1 MLLVFTLLG
10 LFGKK
15 IREYTKKLLKNQFLS
30 FYVIYFV
37 LVVGFLIHIQFN
49 VVYWDDLTIST
60 SINNVDITVSG
71 GILNNLFQNFGT
83 ASVYIASM
91 RLSSAMI
98 AKQKLS
104 ILPRIGVIT
113 LGSTGLTVAYKLL
126 TETLSN
132 SADNIRSIKF
142 TLGDVTVKTPNS
154 IKEAPNSILNK
165 FFNLQG
171 VKIET
176 TIPLEVK
183 NFRIQGTQEQNSEIL
198 NQVANQD
205 LDWTKESSLA
215 DLFINSPLESSD
227 NSFILN
233 LLDFLTNSMYLQ
245 YISLYFSTMATIIF
259 TCKIIMDKNIN
270 LEFIKKFIFGKYIY
284 FGITKYISFWR
295 GSANFWIY
303 LVLFFNWLFILISAI
318 SSHILLINISSS
330 FYN

>member
-205 LDWTKESSLA
+205 
-215 DLFINSPLESSD
+215 
-227 NSFILN
+227 
-233 LLDFLTNSMYLQ
+233 
-245 YISLYFSTMATIIF
+245 
-259 TCKIIMDKNIN
+259 
-270 LEFIKKFIFGKYIY
+270 
-284 FGITKYISFWR
+284 
-295 GSANFWIY
+295 
-303 LVLFFNWLFILISAI
+303 
-318 SSHILLINISSS
+318 
-330 FYN
+330 